1 MNMMMQKTLSSLL
14 SHIEMDR
21 NELDSRCAIVFL
33 FEFYMI

>member
-21 NELDSRCAIVFL
+21 NELDSRCANIYF
-33 FEFYMI
+33 